1 MDEQITL
8 QLTEV
13 VGSTLCVASEDGQK
27 VFEQIAQA
35 LSVGQKIKL
44 SFLNVESLTSA
55 FLNAAIGQLYG
66 KFPEAHIKSGLSVAD
81 IQPDDA
87 VLLKRVIDTAKLYF
101 AKPDILNSAWQHV
114 VGESEDE
121 EYDV

>member
-1 MDEQITL
+1 MDNEITL

-27 VFEQIAQA
+27 VYDQISKA
-35 LSVGQKIKL
+35 LIDSQKVRL

-66 KFPEAHIKSGLSVAD
+66 NFQEEQLRNSLSVID
-81 IQPDDA
+81 IENDDLA
-87 VLLKRVIDTAKLYF
+87 LLRRVIETAKLYF
-101 AKPDILNSAWQHV
+101 TTPDVFDSAWKHV
-114 VGESEDE
+114 IGESDDE